1 MIIELWTWK
10 GAGKHKNNF
19 TYWKQIR
26 SDFMPV
32 AGSTFIYRTKNGKTT
47 EFKIN
52 HIEYEA
58 KYGSLRAQLCITKE
72 KD

>member
-10 GAGKHKNNF
+10 KTGKNKQSF

-26 SDFMPV
+26 SDFIPA
-32 AGSTFIYRTKNGKTT
+32 AGGTFIYRTKAGKAT

-58 KYGSLRAQLCITKE
+58 KYGSLRAQICITKE

>member
-1 MIIELWTWK
+1 MIIELWTLK
-10 GAGKHKNNF
+10 SAGKSKGHY

-26 SDFMPV
+26 SDFIPDP
-32 AGSTFIYRTKNGKTT
+32 GKTFIYTTKTGKST

-58 KYGSLRAQLCITKE
+58 KYGSLRVQLCIKKE